1 MEYTTNLHWWIWTWF
16 FRFVRQEFHGHHP
29 APQGLSLATTVP
41 VAPGSTNPKSSIS
54 WVSSCEAHFTSTF
67 CLQSFR
73 QFVLLFGM
81 NLATSILWHL
91 VLPFPI
97 LQTTTNSPQ
106 AHRFPS
112 RHVAQILCPAQIC
125 FLYQQAMPLQSH
137 QGLARILKE
146 CRVANS
152 WYIQSS

>member
-1 MEYTTNLHWWIWTWF
+1 MGYTTNLHWWIW
-16 FRFVRQEFHGHHP
+16 QEFHGHHP
-29 APQGLSLATTVP
+29 GPQGLSLATPVP
-41 VAPGSTNPKSSIS
+41 VAPWQHKPKSSIS

-73 QFVLLFGM
+73 QCVLFFGM
-81 NLATSILWHL
+81 NLATGILWGF
-91 VLPFPI
+91 LPFPI

-106 AHRFPS
+106 PHRFPS
-112 RHVAQILCPAQIC
+112 WHVAQILCPAQIC

-137 QGLARILKE
+137 QGLARLKE